1 MRWLWRHELL
11 RPMAIILGVMN
22 AAGMISFATFVLFA
36 QEVLEVGPLL
46 FTVLSMGG
54 AVGGIVGGAFA
65 SAISARLGSGTCL
78 GLTLGGSAV
87 VAVVI
92 GLTSWW
98 PVVFV
103 MFTAFSLLGILWN
116 VITVS
121 LRQTIIPPHLLGR
134 VNSVYRFFAWG
145 MMPVGAALGGL
156 VVIIV
161 DTFASRDVALRATWI
176 VNGAIH
182 VLLFVFGRRKL
193 TTARIEAA
201 RNAERVVD

>member
-1 MRWLWRHELL
+1 
-11 RPMAIILGVMN
+11 
-22 AAGMISFATFVLFA
+22 MI
-36 QEVLEVGPLL
+36 
-46 FTVLSMGG
+46 
-54 AVGGIVGGAFA
+54 AF
-65 SAISARLGSGTCL
+65 
-78 GLTLGGSAV
+78 
-87 VAVVI
+87 VI
-92 GLTSWW
+92 GLSSWW

-103 MFTAFSLLGILWN
+103 MFTAVSLLGILWN

-156 VVIIV
+156 VVIVV

-201 RNAERVVD
+201 RTAERVVD